1 MAKSFS
7 ALVMFFVVMLGA
19 FPAAAAPPPLDQV
32 QQTVDKVL
40 EVLRNKSMPVG
51 EREDRLRTLVYDRF
65 DFALMSQWTLGPY
78 WRHADAQQRQRF
90 IDLYSELL
98 EANYLGKIEAYTDE
112 TVRYLGQ
119 KVENG
124 RAEVETE
131 VVTSNANIPL
141 TYRLSRQGDEWKVY
155 DVVIEGV
162 SLVRNYRSTFGEIA
176 RKDGI
181 EGLLQQ
187 VARKVEEQ
195 KAAAGKNGK
204 KG

>member
-7 ALVMFFVVMLGA
+7 ALVLFFVVMFGA
-19 FPAAAAPPPLDQV
+19 FPAAAAPSPLDQV

-40 EVLRNKSMPVG
+40 EVLRNKSVPVA
-51 EREDRLRTLVYDRF
+51 EREDRLRTLVYGRF

-78 WRHADAQQRQRF
+78 WRKADAQQRQRF

-98 EANYLGKIEAYTDE
+98 EANYLGKIEAYTNE

-131 VVTSNANIPL
+131 VVTSSNNIPL

-187 VARKVEEQ
+187 VAKKVEEQ
-195 KAAAGKNGK
+195 KAAASKNGR